1 MLQHVLL
8 VALSGS
14 VLSEPPPP
22 NPATKTGI
30 ALAVGVAID
39 AVTFAVGVALVGS
52 DQTGFD
58 QARAGWVTSTAGF
71 ALAPFVAH
79 AITGQWL
86 RGAAFS
92 GVPLAMTVGDAIV
105 LGASSSETIDKMAL
119 NPDQRLVFVFTS
131 VGLLGSVIG
140 LLDVALSR
148 PTHAASLR
156 VTPTLSRAGAGFVVG
171 GTF

>member
-22 NPATKTGI
+22 APPTKTGI

-52 DQTGFD
+52 DQAGFD
-58 QARAGWVTSTAGF
+58 QARAGWVTCTAGF
-71 ALAPFVAH
+71 ALGPFVAH
-79 AITGQWL
+79 AMTGQWL

-105 LGASSSETIDKMAL
+105 LGSSSSQTIDQMLL
-119 NPDQRLVFVFTS
+119 NPDQRLIFVFTS

-140 LLDVALSR
+140 LLDVALSK
-148 PTHAASLR
+148 PAKAASLR
-156 VTPTLSRAGAGFVVG
+156 VTPTVSRTGAGFVVG